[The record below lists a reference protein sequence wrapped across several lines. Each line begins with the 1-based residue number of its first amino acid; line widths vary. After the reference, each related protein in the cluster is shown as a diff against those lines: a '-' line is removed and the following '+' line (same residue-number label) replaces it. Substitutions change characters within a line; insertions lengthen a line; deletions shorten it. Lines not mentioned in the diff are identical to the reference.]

1 MFKLILQN
9 INLLVFLQTQ
19 YFVFSEFV
27 GITSKRINRRRIFEK
42 ARTQEFG
49 FGKDNEFLRLLR
61 GRTSAPR
68 LLTRAHINFT
78 RRKTS
83 RHKEINL
90 RVNTRTRI
98 VDLSASLASKLLRS
112 LSAKDWSGQTKI

>member
-1 MFKLILQN
+1 MSSSGLRANALTAGGDLKKPERKSLAL
-9 INLLVFLQTQ
+9 
-19 YFVFSEFV
+19 
-27 GITSKRINRRRIFEK
+27 
-42 ARTQEFG
+42 
-49 FGKDNEFLRLLR
+49 GKTTNFLRLLR